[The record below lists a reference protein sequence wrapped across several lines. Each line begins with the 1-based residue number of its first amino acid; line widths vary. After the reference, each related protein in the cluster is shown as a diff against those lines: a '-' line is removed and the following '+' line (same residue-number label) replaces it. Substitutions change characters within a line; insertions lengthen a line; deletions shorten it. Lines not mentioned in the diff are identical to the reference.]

1 MPQAQHRP
9 HHFSA
14 SFPPLC
20 RMNDTKLSSPARV
33 SPPSST
39 LISLTAN
46 SPHHFHS
53 WHVSQMEHGPLVFPL
68 IRSPQRLSLSVSGS
82 SILLIVEVKIL
93 GVISASFLS
102 HTPISYP
109 LAKSVDAPT
118 QYWIGQKIRL
128 NLAIRCY
135 GKPEWTFWP
144 TEHIKN
150 LTIFHCP
157 HWYIPAQDAII
168 PCPLT
173 ALLLPPVPSQ
183 TAQCHS
189 QTELFVFLFIF
200 MYISP
205 MINF

>member
-1 MPQAQHRP
+1 
-9 HHFSA
+9 
-14 SFPPLC
+14 
-20 RMNDTKLSSPARV
+20 MNDTKLSSPARV

-68 IRSPQRLSLSVSGS
+68 ICSPQRLSLSVSGS

-173 ALLLPPVPSQ
+173 ALLFHLSPHKLLNATAKQGSLVFYSFLCIFPPWL
-183 TAQCHS
+183 T
-189 QTELFVFLFIF
+189 FNYDF
-200 MYISP
+200 
-205 MINF
+205 